1 MANDRVTIGV
11 RDAIADVTLNRPDKL
26 NALDGEMFA
35 ALSEASA
42 ALAQRDDVRV
52 VVLSGSGRGFCAGID
67 LASLGG
73 DPSLHALH
81 DRTYGVANVFQNA
94 AWGWRSLPVPVIAA
108 IHGIAFG
115 GGLQIA
121 LGADIRIVAPD
132 ARLAV
137 MEARWGLVP
146 DMAGIALLRGLV
158 RDDVARELTYTARQF
173 SGAEAV
179 DLGLATRVA
188 DDPHG
193 AAMALAA
200 EIAARSPRAVRSAK
214 RLFGLSRDADADA
227 LLLAESREQEQ
238 LLAGP
243 DLPETIAAHA
253 ERRAPRFA
261 D

>member
-1 MANDRVTIGV
+1 MTNDRVTIV
-11 RDAIADVTLNRPDKL
+11 VADSIADVVLNRPDKL
-26 NALDGEMFA
+26 NALDGEMFT

-42 ALAQRDDVRV
+42 ALAKRDDVRV

-67 LASLGG
+67 LASLG
-73 DPSLHALH
+73 DPAFGTLSE
-81 DRTYGVANVFQNA
+81 RTYGIANVFQNA

-132 ARLAV
+132 AKLAV

-173 SGAEAV
+173 SGTEAV
-179 DLGLATRVA
+179 ELGLATRAA

-193 AAMALAA
+193 AALALAA
-200 EIAARSPRAVRSAK
+200 EIAGRSPRAVRGAK

-227 LLLAESREQEQ
+227 LLLAETREQEQ

-253 ERRAPRFA
+253 EQRAPRFA

>member
-11 RDAIADVTLNRPDKL
+11 RDGIADVTLNRPDKL

-42 ALAQRDDVRV
+42 ALAKRDDVRV

-94 AWGWRSLPVPVIAA
+94 AWGWRSLAVPVIAA

-173 SGAEAV
+173 SGTEAV

-243 DLPETIAAHA
+243 DLPETITAQA

>member
-1 MANDRVTIGV
+1 MTNDRVTIEVSGG
-11 RDAIADVTLNRPDKL
+11 IADVALNRPDKL
-26 NALDGEMFA
+26 NALDRDMFT
-35 ALSEASA
+35 ALSEAST
-42 ALAQRDDVRV
+42 ALAKRDDVRV
-52 VVLSGSGRGFCAGID
+52 VVLSGRGRAFCAGLD
-67 LASLGG
+67 LASMAG
-73 DPSLHALH
+73 DPSSGLL
-81 DRTYGVANVFQNA
+81 DERPYGIANVFQNA

-108 IHGIAFG
+108 IHGVAFG
-115 GGLQIA
+115 GGLQIT

-132 ARLAV
+132 AKLAV

-173 SGAEAV
+173 SGAEAAQ
-179 DLGLATRVA
+179 LGLATHLA
-188 DDPHG
+188 DDPH
-193 AAMALAA
+193 AVATALAV

-214 RLFGLSRDADADA
+214 RLFGLAQDAGADA
-227 LLLAESREQEQ
+227 LLLAESREQEL

-253 ERRAPRFA
+253 EQRAPRFA

>member
-1 MANDRVTIGV
+1 MTNDRVTIAV
-11 RDAIADVTLNRPDKL
+11 ADAIADVTLNRPDKL
-26 NALDGEMFA
+26 NALDGEMFT

-42 ALAQRDDVRV
+42 ALAKRDDVRV

-73 DPSLHALH
+73 DPSFGALH
-81 DRTYGVANVFQNA
+81 DRSHGIANVFQNA

-132 ARLAV
+132 AKLAV

-158 RDDVARELTYTARQF
+158 RDDVARELTYTARQV

-179 DLGLATRVA
+179 QLGLATRVA

-200 EIAARSPRAVRSAK
+200 QIAARSPRAVASAK
-214 RLFGLSRDADADA
+214 RLFGLSRDADADV
-227 LLLAESREQEQ
+227 LLLAESREQER
-238 LLAGP
+238 LLTGP
-243 DLPETIAAHA
+243 DLPETIAAQA
-253 ERRAPRFA
+253 EKRAPRFA

>member
-1 MANDRVTIGV
+1 MANDRVSIRV
-11 RDAIADVTLNRPDKL
+11 ADAIADVALNRPDKL

-42 ALAQRDDVRV
+42 ALAKRDDVRV
-52 VVLSGSGRGFCAGID
+52 VVLSGSGRAFCAGLD

-73 DPSLHALH
+73 DPSFGALR
-81 DRTYGVANVFQNA
+81 DRAHGIANVFQNA

-108 IHGIAFG
+108 IHGVAFG

-132 ARLAV
+132 AKLAV

-179 DLGLATRVA
+179 ELGLATQVA

-200 EIAARSPRAVRSAK
+200 QIAARSPRAVRSAK
-214 RLFGLSRDADADA
+214 RLFGWSRDADAEA

-238 LLAGP
+238 LLTGP
-243 DLPETIAAHA
+243 DLAETIAAAA
-253 ERRAPRFA
+253 EQRAPRFA

>member
-1 MANDRVTIGV
+1 MPNDRVTISV
-11 RDAIADVTLNRPDKL
+11 TDAIADVALNRPDKL
-26 NALDGEMFA
+26 NALDGEMFT
-35 ALSEASA
+35 ALSEAST
-42 ALAQRDDVRV
+42 ALAKRDDVRV

-73 DPSLHALH
+73 DPSFGSLH
-81 DRTYGVANVFQNA
+81 DRTYGIANVFQNA
-94 AWGWRSLPVPVIAA
+94 AWGWRSLSVPVIAA

-132 ARLAV
+132 AKLAV
-137 MEARWGLVP
+137 LEARWGLVP

-173 SGAEAV
+173 SGTEAV
-179 DLGLATRVA
+179 RLGLATRVA
-188 DDPHG
+188 DDPHA

-214 RLFGLSRDADADA
+214 RLFGLSRDADADT

-238 LLAGP
+238 LLTGP
-243 DLPETIAAHA
+243 DLPETIAAHG
-253 ERRAPRFA
+253 EKRAPRFT

>member
-1 MANDRVTIGV
+1 MTNDRVSIEISGG
-11 RDAIADVTLNRPDKL
+11 IAEVALNRPDKL
-26 NALDGEMFA
+26 NALDGAMFA
-35 ALSEASA
+35 ALSEAST

-52 VVLSGSGRGFCAGID
+52 VVLSGRGRAFCAGLD
-67 LASLGG
+67 LASMAG
-73 DPSLHALH
+73 DPSSGLL
-81 DRTYGVANVFQNA
+81 DERPYGIANVFQNA

-108 IHGIAFG
+108 LHGVAFG

-132 ARLAV
+132 AKLAV
-137 MEARWGLVP
+137 MEVRWGLVP

-173 SGAEAV
+173 SGAEAAE
-179 DLGLATRVA
+179 LGLATHLA
-188 DDPHG
+188 DDPH
-193 AAMALAA
+193 AVATALAG

-214 RLFGLSRDADADA
+214 RLFGLSQDAGADA

-253 ERRAPRFA
+253 EKRAPRFA